1 MSETS
6 ENQPNPEPPAG
17 EVLAHIST
25 SDADT
30 SLQAAPPA
38 ASHRKDAG
46 QPAPAASS
54 DTLARP
60 RGALIAMRKSGG
72 LFFTWRLL
80 VVHQDGRL
88 IYKSNEIDAPEK
100 ARVIGALEAPQ
111 LTALQQLIA
120 QTDFNA
126 RAYGA
131 RQNPDA
137 YAYEIIA
144 RVGRKNKYAE
154 VFEGGVP
161 AALKP
166 LIAQLNALLPGA
178 TPAAPEADAATEG
191 TAPTAP
197 GDASDKPAAED
208 E

>member
-1 MSETS
+1 MSESS
-6 ENQPNPEPPAG
+6 ENQPTPEPHAG

-30 SLQAAPPA
+30 SLQAAPSA

-46 QPAPAASS
+46 QPAPAASN

-88 IYKSNEIDAPEK
+88 IYKSNEIDSPEK

-111 LTALQQLIA
+111 LTELQQLIA

-154 VFEGGVP
+154 VFEGSVP

-166 LIAQLNALLPGA
+166 LLARLNGLLPGA
-178 TPAAPEADAATEG
+178 APEPDSAAT
-191 TAPTAP
+191 
-197 GDASDKPAAED
+197 GDESDKPAAED